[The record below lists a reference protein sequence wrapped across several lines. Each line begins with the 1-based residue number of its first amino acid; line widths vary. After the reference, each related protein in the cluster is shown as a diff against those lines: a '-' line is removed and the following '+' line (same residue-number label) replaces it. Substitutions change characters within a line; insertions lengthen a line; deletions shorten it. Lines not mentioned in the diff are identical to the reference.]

1 MFVSLCGV
9 NWYKPSGV
17 WVGFTPVP
25 QWWEKPQR
33 QSKWPKY
40 QVFSWRPAERE
51 IESIR
56 LSVTSSALC
65 TVLQAHRQM
74 CQMKYHLF
82 AHCMTAK
89 TNSWNRRQTDTN
101 PTQKITVHV
110 APDQVWG
117 LTEHAEK
124 QLREK
129 LESKWTQL
137 SMRCF
142 WPAAAFMRDPLT
154 SLCWTWG
161 SGGWLVSSV
170 SGSIGGRCH
179 LPKRSPAPPVITEA
193 LSFLFWRWQRK
204 SIHTNM
210 VVSLTT
216 YYWSFHEHVCTF
228 CLRAWHVLV
237 RLHSLET
244 QGTEFKS
251 GSFLPGNDDDS

>member
-1 MFVSLCGV
+1 MFVSLRGV

-40 QVFSWRPAERE
+40 QVFSWRPTERE
-51 IESIR
+51 NESIR

-65 TVLQAHRQM
+65 TFLQVHRQM

-82 AHCMTAK
+82 AYCMTAK
-89 TNSWNRRQTDTN
+89 TNRWNRQQTDTN

-129 LESKWTQL
+129 LESKWTQF
-137 SMRCF
+137 SMRWF
-142 WPAAAFMRDPLT
+142 WPAAAFNAWPAYL
-154 SLCWTWG
+154 SL
-161 SGGWLVSSV
+161 LNL
-170 SGSIGGRCH
+170 R
-179 LPKRSPAPPVITEA
+179 E
-193 LSFLFWRWQRK
+193 WR
-204 SIHTNM
+204 M
-210 VVSLTT
+210 AGL
-216 YYWSFHEHVCTF
+216 F
-228 CLRAWHVLV
+228 CLRFHRWTLSSAKALTSAPCHNRGIEFPFLKVTKEK
-237 RLHSLET
+237 HSHKH
-244 QGTEFKS
+244 G
-251 GSFLPGNDDDS
+251 